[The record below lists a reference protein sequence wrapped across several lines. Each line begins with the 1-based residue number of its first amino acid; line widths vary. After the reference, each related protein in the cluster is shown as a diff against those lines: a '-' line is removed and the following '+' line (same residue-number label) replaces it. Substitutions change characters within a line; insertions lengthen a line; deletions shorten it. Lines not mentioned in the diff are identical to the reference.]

1 MAKGNTGSIK
11 TRFLLLAIII
21 IVANSLLGVY
31 VIKTQVENILL
42 SEKSTTLE
50 SIGNILS
57 IYLRETYEKNII
69 QKGYIDLYSLPM
81 PQQEMFFDI
90 VRSSIQPYINAIRNS
105 FPDIGITISTKDGIP
120 LIQLKPG
127 TGEFRPDFTFTTI
140 KDVDIDGTPIFKVV
154 VWEDKT
160 SIKQYTSEI
169 SSKLFGAIGVLLILS
184 ILLTLTLVSQ
194 MTKDIEKLIAD
205 IEEIARSPQHKIK
218 TPLPKELATIAGT
231 VNEISERLWKNTTLL
246 KDIIEANPMILI
258 LLDKSGNI
266 LYKHEKSDEVFGMF
280 PLHQWL
286 EIIMPTI
293 KDYVR
298 YKEYHIENRVRLG
311 DRIFNIHVIP
321 VREGTL
327 LALEDIT
334 NISQM
339 EEELRKKER
348 LASLGTLSAGIAHEV
363 RNPLTAIKGFAQMI
377 ARNPTSEKNSR
388 YIKFIIDEVSKLES
402 LIREILDFAKEKK
415 PEKQMVKISS
425 IIGNIRHIVKDIDI
439 ILERDMDICVDPNL
453 FSSVFLNI
461 IKNARDAGA
470 DRVEIDVESKEE
482 NGEAYDVIKIRNNGP
497 PIPED
502 ILPHIFEPFSTKKS
516 TGTGLGLAIVH
527 NIIASH
533 GGEIKAYN
541 DITGS
546 VVFTITI
553 PHRCEEPS
561 VKESEV
567 EL

>member
-57 IYLRETYEKNII
+57 IYLRELYEKNII
-69 QKGYIDLYSLPM
+69 QEGYSDLYSLPM
-81 PQQEMFFDI
+81 PKQEMFFDI
-90 VRSSIQPYINAIRNS
+90 VRSSIQPYINTIKDS
-105 FPDIGITISTKDGIP
+105 FPDVGITISTKDGIP

-127 TGEFRPDFTFTTI
+127 TGEFRPDFTFTII

-205 IEEIARSPQHKIK
+205 IQEIARSPQHKIK

-266 LYKHEKSDEVFGMF
+266 LYKHERSDDVFGMF

-298 YKEYHIENRVRLG
+298 YKEYHIESRVRLG

-334 NISQM
+334 NISKM

-388 YIKFIIDEVSKLES
+388 YITFIIDEVSKLEN

-415 PEKQMVKISS
+415 PQKQKVKISS

-439 ILERDMDICVDPNL
+439 ILERDIDICVDPNL

-470 DRVEIDVESKEE
+470 SRVEIDVESKKE
-482 NGEAYDVIKIRNNGP
+482 NGEIYDIIRIINNGP

-527 NIIASH
+527 NIVTSH
-533 GGEIKAYN
+533 GGDIKAYN
-541 DITGS
+541 DINGS
-546 VVFTITI
+546 VVFAITI
-553 PHRCEEPS
+553 PHRCEES
-561 VKESEV
+561 SLEEG
-567 EL
+567 ETEI